1 MSLATNL
8 YERSLDLE
16 RDCKMFRDKQVFGTP
31 EYIAPEV
38 ILRQGYG
45 KPVDWWSSGIILY
58 EFIIGCVPFYGDTIE
73 ELFSNIISG
82 QIEWPDEED
91 EGAPPAEAVSLITQ
105 LLQRD
110 PLSRLGTATGAAE
123 VKEVAFF
130 EGIDWNNL
138 LRQKSAFVPQLDHD
152 EDTSYFDPRTD
163 RYHHDVEEDEDL
175 DEDVDEASQ
184 YGGATDFS
192 DTSSLISNRSG
203 VLPRRH
209 LSREDRRSVNLLPD
223 VSDSEQYKSSGS
235 LVPTEATNLSSQL
248 PGRPGRISTSSK
260 ATSEFEVDEATTTLT
275 AEAGRLTAELLH
287 NAITTPASASS
298 DGDHSKAQIEAP
310 GGKSGR
316 VTPIVQLEGQKEVPE
331 REALRGPSETPSIV
345 SAGLPGTEG
354 GADGSDA
361 SEGDAM
367 ASDTNMFRA
376 FASCS
381 PRFSVVVD
389 QARMAE
395 FLNDVNSRRRS
406 SLAAFDNNCGSVHY
420 GPEETLVVPQISAS
434 ELPATVPATNSDAIR
449 LPPRQD
455 AWEGLVS
462 EGSAVS
468 SAVVGSIC
476 DSSQKTPPEH
486 VTTNK
491 ESFDVSDQAE
501 TAGPTPVATVAPSA
515 HNSPSVE
522 APAFQPDPAD
532 AVRNSGQSDA
542 SMTEAGLS
550 GACKRSANRLLKS
563 GPSQQT
569 SPSAS
574 SDQQSPEDID
584 EPSYKATTATETRV
598 TRRRPPPS
606 QGDRQTSPMASKLT
620 VPQSSMSPRNTSPHR
635 AVPAGTIV
643 SPTTT
648 VISSAAAP
656 QRKRPSTAA
665 AAEAAGGSGGG
676 GGSESNRRNIT
687 IRRGPRGFG
696 FTLRAKNVFYGDSD
710 LYTLH
715 HVIIGVD
722 RRGPAYA
729 AGLRENDVIR
739 RVNGKEVTGLFHVD
753 VVQLILQ
760 STNFLE
766 LQVTALSQ
774 SSIRSDGRWRVRGR
788 LMRPARQALAKVR
801 SSKAQQRATTGSDEP
816 DTPRRLS
823 LRIQRSAKASTR
835 CHSNTVSVP
844 SPSAVVSL
852 RQHHQPAVFERR
864 QRHRNVSLNT
874 QQPQPLDI
882 SLRGAGTEAAS
893 ESLSAASPA
902 AVRSLPQSATFL
914 SCGRVCST
922 PPAAVNMQQ
931 VCLSRAN
938 TSTDSRPHS
947 QSFSALSSAAVRLA
961 PTSATPDQ
969 ISGPLHGRLHPHSL
983 GSRRSIEAPL
993 LRQLSERHWTSYLAR
1008 TTSDC
1013 LKRSPPAL
1021 SSSSPSCCNA
1031 TSPCSLQCF
1040 SPIDASLSS
1049 SSSSPRDSYSTPG
1062 TVPAAAAAAAAAG
1075 SIHHSPHVTSSATFC
1090 LQRTPSPLA
1099 ATKATAATHSPPPVS
1114 EVASASKPALN
1125 KPRITA
1131 HTLVVPTPQTDVASE
1146 HSAVEQSQ
1154 LSSLDPNGAAARL
1167 RRRRKNIQ
1175 RIPSSSSSPSGEPG
1189 D

>member
-235 LVPTEATNLSSQL
+235 LVSTEATSLSSQL

-287 NAITTPASASS
+287 NAITIPGSASS

-420 GPEETLVVPQISAS
+420 GPEETLVVPQISTS
-434 ELPATVPATNSDAIR
+434 EPPAAVPATNSDAIR

-455 AWEGLVS
+455 AWEGLAS
-462 EGSAVS
+462 KGSDVP
-468 SAVVGSIC
+468 SAVVGSTC

-491 ESFDVSDQAE
+491 ESFNVSDQAE

-515 HNSPSVE
+515 HDSPSVG
-522 APAFQPDPAD
+522 APAFQPDTQD
-532 AVRNSGQSDA
+532 AVRNPGQSDA
-542 SMTEAGLS
+542 SMTESGLS
-550 GACKRSANRLLKS
+550 GACKRSANR
-563 GPSQQT
+563 
-569 SPSAS
+569 
-574 SDQQSPEDID
+574 
-584 EPSYKATTATETRV
+584 
-598 TRRRPPPS
+598 
-606 QGDRQTSPMASKLT
+606 
-620 VPQSSMSPRNTSPHR
+620 
-635 AVPAGTIV
+635 
-643 SPTTT
+643 
-648 VISSAAAP
+648 
-656 QRKRPSTAA
+656 
-665 AAEAAGGSGGG
+665 
-676 GGSESNRRNIT
+676 
-687 IRRGPRGFG
+687 
-696 FTLRAKNVFYGDSD
+696 
-710 LYTLH
+710 
-715 HVIIGVD
+715 
-722 RRGPAYA
+722 
-729 AGLRENDVIR
+729 
-739 RVNGKEVTGLFHVD
+739 
-753 VVQLILQ
+753 
-760 STNFLE
+760 
-766 LQVTALSQ
+766 
-774 SSIRSDGRWRVRGR
+774 
-788 LMRPARQALAKVR
+788 
-801 SSKAQQRATTGSDEP
+801 AQQRATTGSDEP

-1062 TVPAAAAAAAAAG
+1062 TVPAAAAAG

-1114 EVASASKPALN
+1114 EVASASKPALS

-1131 HTLVVPTPQTDVASE
+1131 HTLVVPTPSQIDVASE

-1167 RRRRKNIQ
+1167 RRRRKNNQ